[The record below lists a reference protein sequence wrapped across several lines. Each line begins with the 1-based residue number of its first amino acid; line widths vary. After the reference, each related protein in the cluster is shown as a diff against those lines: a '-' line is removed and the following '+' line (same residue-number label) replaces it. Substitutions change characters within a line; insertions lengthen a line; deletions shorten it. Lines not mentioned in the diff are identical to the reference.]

1 MPLLEKFD
9 GAIGASFGLKIDK
22 HVVKGIKDV
31 SGLSQEF
38 DMVEVK
44 TQTSDGKYVLRKI
57 PGRPKP
63 VTVTVTRPLTE
74 DKTFETWMKEVND
87 GLVPRDKV
95 EIAVYDSQMAVI
107 KRYIIENAQ
116 PSKLEITQL
125 AAGANSAVDEKLTIQ
140 GEYMVIEA

>member
-1 MPLLEKFD
+1 MPLLDKFD

-22 HVVKGIKDV
+22 HVVKGIKEV
-31 SGLSQEF
+31 SGLNQEF

-44 TQTSDGKYVLRKI
+44 TQTADGKFVHRKI

-63 VTVTVTRPLTE
+63 ITLTITRPLTE
-74 DKTFETWMKEVND
+74 DDTFEKWMKEVND

-95 EIAVYDSQMAVI
+95 EIVIYDSGMAPI
-107 KRYIIENAQ
+107 KRYIVENAQ

-125 AAGANSAVDEKLTIQ
+125 AAGANSGVDEKLTVQ
-140 GEYMVIEA
+140 GESLTIEK